1 MAHVTNSIGKRIE
14 QVVAEH
20 DPDDLHHLVCFRDD
34 EKQDALH
41 TLNFVSTYRMNDRV
55 SLKMQLNDLLGQDIV
70 FRQAT
75 RSGKSVEVER
85 YGQGTSIE
93 IGVSCQ
99 F

>member
-1 MAHVTNSIGKRIE
+1 
-14 QVVAEH
+14 
-20 DPDDLHHLVCFRDD
+20 
-34 EKQDALH
+34 
-41 TLNFVSTYRMNDRV
+41 
-55 SLKMQLNDLLGQDIV
+55 MQLNDLLGQDIV